1 LLRGL
6 HSNREGILGLTHIK
20 LNIANPARPKRAV
33 ELSFL
38 VDSGAVY
45 SVIPSALLRKL
56 GVRPHSKRT
65 FTLADGSEITR
76 KIGDVLFRLNGRQ
89 GAAPVIF
96 GEKQDGVLLGTVSL
110 EALGMMLDPMKRE
123 LRPLPMLLVLHTPSL
138 TLRASVLSAPDFPY
152 HFPYRRHYS
161 QREALWGK
169 RSCQS
174 SPPSSPRRT
183 CPRISPALDRFV
195 WTFT

>member
-1 LLRGL
+1 M
-6 HSNREGILGLTHIK
+6 GLTHIK
-20 LNIANPARPKRAV
+20 LNIANPAKPKRAV

-56 GVRPHSKRT
+56 GVRPHSKRI
-65 FTLADGSEITR
+65 FTLADGSEVTR

-96 GEKQDGVLLGTVSL
+96 GEKQDSTLLGAVSL

-123 LRPLPMLLVLHTPSL
+123 LRPPPRH
-138 TLRASVLSAPDFPY
+138 RASEHTSELQAPAHLVP
-152 HFPYRRHYS
+152 
-161 QREALWGK
+161 
-169 RSCQS
+169 
-174 SPPSSPRRT
+174 
-183 CPRISPALDRFV
+183 
-195 WTFT
+195 